1 MEKIMRESSRVASWR
16 KRAQLVGA
24 SLVVIALVG
33 CTVVRLAYNQAP
45 TWVSV
50 WIDNYADL
58 DEEQASRVRDAIGA
72 WFRWHRVTQLPEYA
86 SMLARLQAQ
95 VMDNTTD
102 AALCRWE
109 PEIRVRAEAALAQAV
124 APATELVMTLKPEQ
138 LRHIEKRFE
147 RSNREFRNE
156 HLQPDRKDRREERES
171 RTIERLE
178 KLYGRLTD
186 TQRER
191 ISKALVASP
200 YDAEVWHQ
208 ERLARQRE
216 TLQTLRKLI
225 GDGRAIP
232 ASAAQAEVK
241 AVIHSWLR
249 PSRPAYAAYQRKVTD
264 NSCAWLADFHNSTTA
279 EQRRH
284 ARDKLRGWEV
294 DARTLAAAARGA

>member
-1 MEKIMRESSRVASWR
+1 MRESSRVASWR

-45 TWVSV
+45 TWVSM

-58 DEEQASRVRDAIGA
+58 DEEQAPRVRDAIGA

-86 SMLARLQAQ
+86 SMLARMQAQ

-109 PEIRVRAEAALAQAV
+109 HEIRGRAEAALAQAV

-147 RSNREFRNE
+147 RSNKEFRKE
-156 HLQPDRKDRREERES
+156 HLQPDLEDRREERES
-171 RTIERLE
+171 RSIEWLE
-178 KLYGRLTD
+178 KLYGRLND

-208 ERLARQRE
+208 ERLARQLKRSK
-216 TLQTLRKLI
+216 RC
-225 GDGRAIP
+225 
-232 ASAAQAEVK
+232 AS
-241 AVIHSWLR
+241 
-249 PSRPAYAAYQRKVTD
+249 
-264 NSCAWLADFHNSTTA
+264 
-279 EQRRH
+279 
-284 ARDKLRGWEV
+284 
-294 DARTLAAAARGA
+294 